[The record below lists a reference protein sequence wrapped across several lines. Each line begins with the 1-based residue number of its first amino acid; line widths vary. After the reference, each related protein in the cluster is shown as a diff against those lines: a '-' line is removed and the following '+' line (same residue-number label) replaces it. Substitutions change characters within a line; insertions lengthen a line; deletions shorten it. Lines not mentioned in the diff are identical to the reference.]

1 MGNRER
7 FVQMMENT
15 PPIDYLSALSSSRIT
30 PSMKESI
37 RKMQDDGLGDG
48 VINIITDYVMRKNSN
63 RYSCAYALRIA
74 ETLLQNGTITVEQ
87 ALAFFASI
95 TKNKKKEEARKQ
107 RDEETVTPEDVAELL
122 ADFTFT
128 ESIPLGLTDEEEE
141 ELKDFDEKI
150 SSGSVTGEQIKA
162 YLKDFDTRSRET
174 KKKRL
179 EAMKKEFIAD
189 YVRGAV

>member
-1 MGNRER
+1 
-7 FVQMMENT
+7 MMENT
-15 PPIDYLSALSSSRIT
+15 PPLDYLSALSSLRIT

-37 RKMQDDGLGDG
+37 RKMKDGGLGNG
-48 VINIITDYVMRKNSN
+48 VINVITDYVMRKNSN
-63 RYSCAYALRIA
+63 RYSSPYAERIA
-74 ETLLQNGTITVEQ
+74 ETFLQNGTLTVEQ

-95 TKNKKKEEARKQ
+95 TKSRKREEARKQ
-107 RDEETVTPEDVAELL
+107 RDEIKVIPEDVAEFL
-122 ADFTFT
+122 ADCTFT

-189 YVRGAV
+189 YVKGAV